1 MKLSNKIG
9 LAFLILL
16 ILFGLFN
23 IQLISYSIAQLKGQL
38 QIISNAED
46 FTTALISQEYTE
58 EQKEKIK
65 LIAEI
70 KHFAIDS
77 LGLKESKSYQKIY
90 NQHNKNVLWT
100 ITACK
105 AFEFKPYQWKFPF
118 LGNVPYKGFFNYE
131 KGKSEANEIKSM
143 GYDTEYSAVSGWS
156 TLGWFG
162 DPILS
167 NMLKRSEG
175 SLADLIIHELTHRT
189 IYIKNE
195 VDYNENLATFIGNKG
210 ALMFLNSK
218 YDVNSKES
226 IEFLNLQKD
235 RKKYV
240 VHILRGCNHLDS
252 LYKKF
257 KPELSSELKNSIKN
271 DQILKII
278 TTIDTI
284 QFINPKKFKW
294 DLEKNEIPNNTFF
307 MSYLRYRKKQNSFDS
322 ILETKFDNDIRKL
335 IKYIKIEQKVID

>member
-1 MKLSNKIG
+1 
-9 LAFLILL
+9 
-16 ILFGLFN
+16 
-23 IQLISYSIAQLKGQL
+23 
-38 QIISNAED
+38 
-46 FTTALISQEYTE
+46 
-58 EQKEKIK
+58 
-65 LIAEI
+65 
-70 KHFAIDS
+70 
-77 LGLKESKSYQKIY
+77 
-90 NQHNKNVLWT
+90 
-100 ITACK
+100 
-105 AFEFKPYQWKFPF
+105 
-118 LGNVPYKGFFNYE
+118 
-131 KGKSEANEIKSM
+131 M

-175 SLADLIIHELTHRT
+175 SLADLIIHELTHST